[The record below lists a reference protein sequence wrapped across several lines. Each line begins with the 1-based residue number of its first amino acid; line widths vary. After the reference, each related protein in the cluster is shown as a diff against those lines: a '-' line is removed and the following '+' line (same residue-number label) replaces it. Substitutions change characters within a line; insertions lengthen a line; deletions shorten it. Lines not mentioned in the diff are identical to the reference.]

1 MGIIEKSF
9 RNGEVMI
16 REGDTG
22 RTFYRIL
29 EGSATVYSNLEKKDQ
44 MRLGKLNEG
53 EYFGEMAI
61 LEDYPRSAS
70 VVAVGD
76 VRLLEIPESDMNEYF
91 TEDPDRMVDL
101 VKHIGNRIRNMTAD
115 YGEAKSLLDQ
125 LRRSDAARKD
135 KSLFSKIKKHIDLYQ
150 SNKSDLS
157 KPDASLYSD
166 AFARMAS
173 DDSSWIKSYRKG
185 MFICR
190 EGDSD
195 DKIYI
200 LISGEASLYIKYR
213 TDDEHKIYDASPV
226 FVIGEMCDGGR
237 NATIVVESD
246 DTKVEIFN
254 PDTLKEA
261 FTASPNKVDLLLRL
275 LSYRLRILNIDF
287 LNTCKEIKEDY
298 ESA

>member
-125 LRRSDAARKD
+125 HRRSDAARKD

-246 DTKVEIFN
+246 NTKVEIFN

-261 FTASPNKVDLLLRL
+261 FAASPNKVDLLLRL

>member
-261 FTASPNKVDLLLRL
+261 FAASPNKVDLLLRL

>member
-115 YGEAKSLLDQ
+115 YGEANSLLDQ

-261 FTASPNKVDLLLRL
+261 FAASPNKVDLLLRL